1 MIASGLGSSIN
12 MLFVTLIVSGILL
25 LLLLLFYYI
34 SLAVDSWEVR
44 NGGNEEKKTDLSNSD
59 VSEEGIKE
67 IEEEKTI
74 EGKNKE

>member
-44 NGGNEEKKTDLSNSD
+44 NGGNKEKKTDLINSD
-59 VSEEGIKE
+59 VSEEDIKE
-67 IEEEKTI
+67 IEEEKII

>member
-44 NGGNEEKKTDLSNSD
+44 NGGNEEKKTDLIDSD
-59 VSEEGIKE
+59 ASEEGIKE
-67 IEEEKTI
+67 IEEEKII

>member
-12 MLFVTLIVSGILL
+12 MLFVTLIVSGI
-25 LLLLLFYYI
+25 LLLFYYI

-44 NGGNEEKKTDLSNSD
+44 NGGNEEKKTDLINSD
-59 VSEEGIKE
+59 VSEEDIKE
-67 IEEEKTI
+67 IEEEKII

>member
-44 NGGNEEKKTDLSNSD
+44 NGGNEEKKTNLIDSD
-59 VSEEGIKE
+59 VSEEGINE
-67 IEEEKTI
+67 IEEEKII

>member
-67 IEEEKTI
+67 IEEEKII

>member
-44 NGGNEEKKTDLSNSD
+44 NGGNEEKKTDLIDSH

-67 IEEEKTI
+67 IEEEKII

>member
-12 MLFVTLIVSGILL
+12 MLFVTLIVSGI
-25 LLLLLFYYI
+25 LLLFYYI

-44 NGGNEEKKTDLSNSD
+44 NGGNEEKKTDLINSD

-67 IEEEKTI
+67 IEEEKII

>member
-44 NGGNEEKKTDLSNSD
+44 NGGNEEKKTDLIDLD

-67 IEEEKTI
+67 IEEEKII

>member
-12 MLFVTLIVSGILL
+12 MLFVTLIVSGI
-25 LLLLLFYYI
+25 LLLFYYI

-44 NGGNEEKKTDLSNSD
+44 NGGNEEKKTDLIDSD

-67 IEEEKTI
+67 IEEEKII

>member
-44 NGGNEEKKTDLSNSD
+44 NGGNEEKKTNFIDSD

-67 IEEEKTI
+67 IEEEKII

>member
-44 NGGNEEKKTDLSNSD
+44 NGSNEEKKTDLINSD

-67 IEEEKTI
+67 IEEEKII